1 MVYELLKRAAQAAIA
16 AIVVVVATVL
26 SEELAR
32 IMSIPDP
39 GDGPG
44 SGEKS

>member
-1 MVYELLKRAAQAAIA
+1 MIYELWKRVAHAAIA

-32 IMSIPDP
+32 MIGTPDP
-39 GDGPG
+39 DDGPG

>member
-1 MVYELLKRAAQAAIA
+1 MIYELWKRVAQAAIA

-32 IMSIPDP
+32 IMSTLDP

>member
-1 MVYELLKRAAQAAIA
+1 MIYELWKRVAQAAIA

-32 IMSIPDP
+32 ILSTPDP
-39 GDGPG
+39 DEGHE